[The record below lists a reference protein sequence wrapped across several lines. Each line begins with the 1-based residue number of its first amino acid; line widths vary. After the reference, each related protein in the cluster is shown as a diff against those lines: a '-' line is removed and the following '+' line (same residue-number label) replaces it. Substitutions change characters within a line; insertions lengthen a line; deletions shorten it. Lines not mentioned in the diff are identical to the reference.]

1 MFYNYPLST
10 LNSQLKKEVLPMTLY
25 RKLKILI
32 KSPSGFTMMELIT
45 VIVVIALL
53 AVIIIPGYLHF
64 IDDAK
69 KDAVV
74 AEART
79 IYLAA
84 QIRATEFKSAE
95 TAENPYRIPDAN
107 DLRDLV
113 GPDNVYEGVTKLTIV
128 DDNRDGTIDK
138 IEMIKNNINVI
149 IEPGKSVTVDG
160 KEVSAY
166 KGETELK

>member
-1 MFYNYPLST
+1 
-10 LNSQLKKEVLPMTLY
+10 MTLS

-32 KSPSGFTMMELIT
+32 KSPSGFTMMELIAVT
-45 VIVVIALL
+45 VVIALL

-95 TAENPYRIPDAN
+95 TGENPYRIPDAN

-113 GPDNVYEGVTKLTIV
+113 GPDNIYEGVTKLTIV

-149 IEPGKSVTVDG
+149 IEPGKSVTIDG

>member
-1 MFYNYPLST
+1 MRFD
-10 LNSQLKKEVLPMTLY
+10 
-25 RKLKILI
+25 RKPENLI
-32 KSPSGFTMMELIT
+32 KDTSGFTMMELIT

-69 KDAVV
+69 KDAVI

-84 QIRATEFKSAE
+84 QIRATELKSAE
-95 TAENPYRIPDAN
+95 TPESPYRIPDAD
-107 DLRDLV
+107 DLRELV
-113 GPDNVYEGVTKLTIV
+113 GPDDIYVGVTKLTIV
-128 DDNRDGTIDK
+128 DDNRDGSIDK

-149 IEPGKSVTVDG
+149 IEPGKNVIVDG
-160 KEVSAY
+160 KVRTVYS
-166 KGETELK
+166 KDDQK

>member
-1 MFYNYPLST
+1 MIN
-10 LNSQLKKEVLPMTLY
+10 
-25 RKLKILI
+25 RKLENLI
-32 KSPSGFTMMELIT
+32 KSVHGFTMMELIT

-64 IDDAK
+64 IGDAK

-128 DDNRDGTIDK
+128 DDNRDGTLDK
-138 IEMIKNNINVI
+138 IE
-149 IEPGKSVTVDG
+149 TVSYTHLD
-160 KEVSAY
+160 VY
-166 KGETELK
+166 KRQL

>member
-1 MFYNYPLST
+1 
-10 LNSQLKKEVLPMTLY
+10 MTLC
-25 RKLKILI
+25 RKLKIFI

-45 VIVVIALL
+45 VIVVIAFL
-53 AVIIIPGYLHF
+53 AVILIPGYLHF

-69 KDAVV
+69 KDAVI

-84 QIRATEFKSAE
+84 QMRATEMKGTE
-95 TAENPYRIPDAN
+95 TPENPYRIPDAN

-113 GPDNVYEGVTKLTIV
+113 GPDDIYVGVTTLTIT
-128 DDNRDGTIDK
+128 DTDRDGTIDK
-138 IEMIKNNINVI
+138 IEMIKNGISVI
-149 IEPGKSVTVDG
+149 IEPGKSTTVDG

-166 KGETELK
+166 KGETDLK

>member
-1 MFYNYPLST
+1 MFYNYQLST
-10 LNSQLKKEVLPMTLY
+10 IHSQLKKEVLPMTLY

-149 IEPGKSVTVDG
+149 IEPGKSVTIDG

>member
-1 MFYNYPLST
+1 MIN
-10 LNSQLKKEVLPMTLY
+10 
-25 RKLKILI
+25 RKLENLI
-32 KSPSGFTMMELIT
+32 KSVHGFTMMELIT

-64 IDDAK
+64 IGDAK

-84 QIRATEFKSAE
+84 QIRATEFKSTE

-149 IEPGKSVTVDG
+149 IEPGKSVVVDG
-160 KEVSAY
+160 KVVTNYNAVE
-166 KGETELK
+166 KNQ

>member
-1 MFYNYPLST
+1 MIFS
-10 LNSQLKKEVLPMTLY
+10 
-25 RKLKILI
+25 RKLKNFIQN
-32 KSPSGFTMMELIT
+32 PSGYTMMELIT

-53 AVIIIPGYLHF
+53 AAILIPGYLHF

-69 KDAVV
+69 KDALI

-84 QIRATEFKSAE
+84 QIRATEFKAAE
-95 TAENPYRIPDAN
+95 TEENPYRIPDAN

-149 IEPGKSVTVDG
+149 IEPGKNVVVDG
-160 KEVSAY
+160 KVRTVYS
-166 KGETELK
+166 KDDQK

>member
-1 MFYNYPLST
+1 
-10 LNSQLKKEVLPMTLY
+10 MTLC

-32 KSPSGFTMMELIT
+32 KSPSGFTMMELIAVT
-45 VIVVIALL
+45 VVIALL

-149 IEPGKSVTVDG
+149 IEPGKNVVVDG
-160 KEVSAY
+160 KVRTVYS
-166 KGETELK
+166 KDDQK

>member
-1 MFYNYPLST
+1 MIN
-10 LNSQLKKEVLPMTLY
+10 
-25 RKLKILI
+25 RKLENLI
-32 KSPSGFTMMELIT
+32 KNIHGFTMMELIT

-149 IEPGKSVTVDG
+149 IEPGKSVTIDG

-166 KGETELK
+166 KGETDVK

>member
-1 MFYNYPLST
+1 MNFG
-10 LNSQLKKEVLPMTLY
+10 

-32 KSPSGFTMMELIT
+32 KNPSGYTMMELIT

-53 AVIIIPGYLHF
+53 AAILIPGYLHF

-69 KDAVV
+69 KDAVI

-95 TAENPYRIPDAN
+95 TEENPYRIPDAN

-113 GPDNVYEGVTKLTIV
+113 GPDNLYQGVTKLTIV

-138 IEMIKNNINVI
+138 IEMIKDDVNVI
-149 IEPGKSVTVDG
+149 IEPGKSVTIDG

-166 KGETELK
+166 NGETDVK

>member
-1 MFYNYPLST
+1 MNTVKFKRLK
-10 LNSQLKKEVLPMTLY
+10 NS
-25 RKLKILI
+25 I
-32 KSPSGFTMMELIT
+32 SGFTMMELIA

-149 IEPGKSVTVDG
+149 IEPGKSVTIDG

>member
-1 MFYNYPLST
+1 MNTVKFKRLK
-10 LNSQLKKEVLPMTLY
+10 NS
-25 RKLKILI
+25 I
-32 KSPSGFTMMELIT
+32 SGFTMMELIT

-64 IDDAK
+64 IGDAK

-84 QIRATEFKSAE
+84 QIRATEFKSTE

-149 IEPGKSVTVDG
+149 FEPGKNVIVDG
-160 KEVSAY
+160 KVRTVYSMDDQ
-166 KGETELK
+166 K

>member
-1 MFYNYPLST
+1 
-10 LNSQLKKEVLPMTLY
+10 MTLC

-138 IEMIKNNINVI
+138 IEMIKDDVNVI
-149 IEPGKSVTVDG
+149 IEPGKNVVIDG

-166 KGETELK
+166 KGDTELK

>member
-1 MFYNYPLST
+1 
-10 LNSQLKKEVLPMTLY
+10 MTLR

-32 KSPSGFTMMELIT
+32 KNPSGFTMMELIT

-53 AVIIIPGYLHF
+53 AVLIIPGYLHF

-69 KDAVV
+69 KDAAI

-113 GPDNVYEGVTKLTIV
+113 GPDNIYEGVTKLTIV

-149 IEPGKSVTVDG
+149 IEPGKRVVVDG

-166 KGETELK
+166 KGETDVK

>member
-1 MFYNYPLST
+1 MKLS
-10 LNSQLKKEVLPMTLY
+10 

-32 KSPSGFTMMELIT
+32 KNPSGYTMMELIT

-53 AVIIIPGYLHF
+53 AAILVPGYLHF

-69 KDAVV
+69 KDALIS
-74 AEART
+74 EART

-84 QIRATEFKSAE
+84 QIRATEFKAAE
-95 TAENPYRIPDAN
+95 TEENPYRIPDAN

-113 GPDNVYEGVTKLTIV
+113 GPDNLYQGVTKLTIV

-138 IEMIKNNINVI
+138 IEMIKDDVNVI
-149 IEPGKSVTVDG
+149 IEPGKSVTIDG

-166 KGETELK
+166 NGETDVK

>member
-1 MFYNYPLST
+1 
-10 LNSQLKKEVLPMTLY
+10 MTLC

-32 KSPSGFTMMELIT
+32 QSPSGFTMMELIS

-149 IEPGKSVTVDG
+149 IEPGKNVVIDG

-166 KGETELK
+166 KDDTELK

>member
-1 MFYNYPLST
+1 
-10 LNSQLKKEVLPMTLY
+10 MTLC
-25 RKLKILI
+25 RKLKIFI

-149 IEPGKSVTVDG
+149 IEPGKSVVVDG
-160 KEVSAY
+160 KVVTNYNAEEEI
-166 KGETELK
+166 K

>member
-1 MFYNYPLST
+1 MKLS
-10 LNSQLKKEVLPMTLY
+10 

-32 KSPSGFTMMELIT
+32 QNPSGYTMMELIT

-53 AVIIIPGYLHF
+53 AAILIPGYLHF

-69 KDAVV
+69 KDALI

-84 QIRATEFKSAE
+84 QIRATEFKAAE
-95 TAENPYRIPDAN
+95 TEENPYRIPDAN

-113 GPDNVYEGVTKLTIV
+113 GPDNLYQGVTKLTIV

-138 IEMIKNNINVI
+138 IEMIKDDVNVI
-149 IEPGKSVTVDG
+149 IEPGKSVTIDG

-166 KGETELK
+166 NGETDVK